1 MLKDLVDIIEKDTQ
15 LKIKKYYNN
24 LEKQLGKKNKDG
36 FLIGQLVFNLDDI
49 FQVEKKRSRSKRKS
63 NSNSNSNSRQSRS
76 RSNSRQSI
84 SRSKSRQSRS
94 RSKSR
99 QSESRSKS
107 RQSRSKSRQS
117 RSRSKSRQSS
127 ESNSNSSQS
136 SESNSNSISRSQK
149 GGGKKKGKG
158 KGKVTTLSMAN
169 ILNGAPPPEPTEV
182 LENNGHIGRILNNDI
197 LSHQKL
203 YEYYFRNLFSNA
215 GNNLS
220 NFVEELEV
228 QCSLQTPDTNVSVKI
243 SRNDEKMIVIEF
255 RTGKIIPEQPQFHLS
270 VHKMGGI
277 KGRAGLVHVVKEHGP
292 TYNGPKWETE
302 VLFTLKTNSL
312 NINGTPKASISA
324 ISSHNPQII
333 KGKGKSSTINSLV
346 ERPSA
351 YRLGAPTIIMR
362 YGVTIS
368 RVLIDYINKI
378 HPLELI

>member
-1 MLKDLVDIIEKDTQ
+1 
-15 LKIKKYYNN
+15 
-24 LEKQLGKKNKDG
+24 
-36 FLIGQLVFNLDDI
+36 
-49 FQVEKKRSRSKRKS
+49 
-63 NSNSNSNSRQSRS
+63 
-76 RSNSRQSI
+76 
-84 SRSKSRQSRS
+84 
-94 RSKSR
+94 
-99 QSESRSKS
+99 
-107 RQSRSKSRQS
+107 
-117 RSRSKSRQSS
+117 
-127 ESNSNSSQS
+127 
-136 SESNSNSISRSQK
+136 
-149 GGGKKKGKG
+149 
-158 KGKVTTLSMAN
+158 MAN

-182 LENNGHIGRILNNDI
+182 LENNGQLGRILNNDI

-333 KGKGKSSTINSLV
+333 KGKGKGKSSTINSLV

>member
-76 RSNSRQSI
+76 RSNSRQSR

-94 RSKSR
+94 NSSQRSRSKSNS
-99 QSESRSKS
+99 SESRS
-107 RQSRSKSRQS
+107 RS
-117 RSRSKSRQSS
+117 RSRSKSNSS
-127 ESNSNSSQS
+127 ESRSSESRSRSNSNSRQR
-136 SESNSNSISRSQK
+136 SRSQK

-169 ILNGAPPPEPTEV
+169 ILRGAPPPEPTEV
-182 LENNGHIGRILNNDI
+182 LENNGKLGRILNNDI

>member
-76 RSNSRQSI
+76 RSNSRQSR

-94 RSKSR
+94 NSS
-99 QSESRSKS
+99 Q
-107 RQSRSKSRQS
+107 
-117 RSRSKSRQSS
+117 RSRSKSNSS
-127 ESNSNSSQS
+127 ESRSSESRSRSNSNSRQR
-136 SESNSNSISRSQK
+136 SRSQK

-169 ILNGAPPPEPTEV
+169 ILRGAPPPEPTEV
-182 LENNGHIGRILNNDI
+182 LENNGKLGRILNNDI

>member
-49 FQVEKKRSRSKRKS
+49 FQIEKKRSRSKSRSKRKS
-63 NSNSNSNSRQSRS
+63 NSN
-76 RSNSRQSI
+76 
-84 SRSKSRQSRS
+84 
-94 RSKSR
+94 
-99 QSESRSKS
+99 
-107 RQSRSKSRQS
+107 
-117 RSRSKSRQSS
+117 
-127 ESNSNSSQS
+127 SNSNSSQS

-169 ILNGAPPPEPTEV
+169 ILRGAPPPEPTEV
-182 LENNGHIGRILNNDI
+182 LENNGHIGRVLNNDI

-203 YEYYFRNLFSNA
+203 YEYYFRNLFSNS

-277 KGRAGLVHVVKEHGP
+277 KGRSGLVHVVKEHGP
-292 TYNGPKWETE
+292 TYNGPKWQTE

-324 ISSHNPQII
+324 TSSHNPQII
-333 KGKGKSSTINSLV
+333 KGKEKSRMGEASATGGHTINSLV
-346 ERPSA
+346 ERPSV
-351 YRLGAPTIIMR
+351 YRFGAPTIIMR

>member
-24 LEKQLGKKNKDG
+24 LEKQLGNKNKDG

-76 RSNSRQSI
+76 RSNSRQS
-84 SRSKSRQSRS
+84 R
-94 RSKSR
+94 
-99 QSESRSKS
+99 SRSKS
-107 RQSRSKSRQS
+107 RQSRSKSNSSESRSSESRSSESRSRS
-117 RSRSKSRQSS
+117 RSRSK
-127 ESNSNSSQS
+127 
-136 SESNSNSISRSQK
+136 SNSNSISRSQK

-169 ILNGAPPPEPTEV
+169 ILRGAPPPEPTEV
-182 LENNGHIGRILNNDI
+182 LENNGKLGRILNNDI